1 MYPKL
6 NRSVAARV
14 NIFNKAIDESNRG
27 VWCGCIINQSNEL
40 TSQTTSGNTSRAMR
54 KSQGLRAAVGV
65 GGRIQFGN
73 YTGPQIVNYL
83 GKVEGQA
90 GGSGIGPRNKF

>member
-1 MYPKL
+1 MYPKR
-6 NRSVAARV
+6 NRSIAAKV
-14 NIFNKAIDESNRG
+14 NKFSKEIDESARG

-40 TSQTTSGNTSRAMR
+40 TSHTTSGNMSTAMR

-65 GGRIQFGN
+65 GGHIQFGN
-73 YTGPQIVNYL
+73 YTGPQVVNYL

-90 GGSGIGPRNKF
+90 GGSGVGPRNRF

>member
-14 NIFNKAIDESNRG
+14 NNLNKAIDESARG
-27 VWCGCIINQSNEL
+27 VWCGCSINQSNVF
-40 TSQTTSGNTSRAMR
+40 TSQTVSGNTSRAIR
-54 KSQGLRAAVGV
+54 RSQGLRAAVGV

-73 YTGPQIVNYL
+73 YTGLQIVNYL

-90 GGSGIGPRNKF
+90 GGSGVGPRNKF